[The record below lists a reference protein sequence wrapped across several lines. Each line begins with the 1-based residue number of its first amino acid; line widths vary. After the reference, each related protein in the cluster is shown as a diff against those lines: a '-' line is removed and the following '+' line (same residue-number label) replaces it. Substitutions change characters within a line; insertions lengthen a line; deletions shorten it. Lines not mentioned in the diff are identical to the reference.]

1 MIDYF
6 IDFGIYATL
15 MIWSF
20 IKCAFMG
27 LLMLAPLVFIYSLCA
42 AADRG
47 DRMAKQARK
56 RSR

>member
-1 MIDYF
+1 MIDPF

-27 LLMLAPLVFIYSLCA
+27 ALIAAPFVVIYSLCVA
-42 AADRG
+42 AARG
-47 DRMAKQARK
+47 DRLADQAR
-56 RSR
+56 RESR